1 MHTHIFKKENHT
13 CRVIKKKKKLL
24 YVDFSL
30 NVSTEC
36 FQIELMYNLQIRY
49 DYILLLLIPTK
60 QNKIINL
67 RGLQFR
73 ININF
78 LMTQSISNFYLE
90 ELFYLSVDS
99 QSN

>member
-1 MHTHIFKKENHT
+1 M
-13 CRVIKKKKKLL
+13 
-24 YVDFSL
+24 
-30 NVSTEC
+30 TEC
-36 FQIELMYNLQIRY
+36 FQIDPMYNLQIRY
-49 DYILLLLIPTK
+49 DYILLLLIPRK

-67 RGLQFR
+67 RGSQFR

-90 ELFYLSVDS
+90 ELFYLSVGS